1 MKRCLLIPIF
11 IFAAFWLTCDCRAQT
26 RFAVYDLYISPKVE
40 PLAAYQIK
48 IKATT
53 GNVKIIS
60 VEGGEHS
67 AFKEAPFFD
76 PKAIQKGTIK
86 LAAFSTKEA
95 AELPARQTRVA
106 SIHIQTDRTDEV
118 PFDLDLQVV
127 ATTNGRPIGAKVRF
141 IERDQE

>member
-1 MKRCLLIPIF
+1 MKRSSLIAMF
-11 IFAAFWLTCDCRAQT
+11 IFAAFWLTIDCQAQT
-26 RFAVYDLYISPKVE
+26 RFAVYDLYISPKGE

-48 IKATT
+48 IKATS

-60 VEGGEHS
+60 VEGGEHP

-76 PKAIQKGTIK
+76 PKAIQKQTIK
-86 LAAFSTKEA
+86 LAAFSTKGA

-106 SIHIQTDRTDEV
+106 SIHIQTDRKDEV
-118 PFDLDLQVV
+118 PFDLDLQVA
-127 ATTNGRPIGAKVRF
+127 ATTNGRPIDVKARL